1 MTTPQRPPKDGIRAM
16 PPGSLEGDGKT
27 LTGRLATGWAEIE
40 SVAEGHFMERFATPG
55 AFRKAFS
62 PDLRG
67 QIKVLFQHGRDNQ
80 LNQQP
85 IAVLTDAGEDRDG
98 AFYRARL
105 LDGIPPLILDG
116 LREGVYG
123 SSHTFR
129 VIREDWNPK
138 PDMKDP
144 AVKARNPKGLPE
156 RVVKEAHIWE
166 LGPVTW
172 PSYGGQTVARSLS
185 DEFSLATLTAD
196 PERLRELVAYID
208 PDAPSVDAGAP
219 PHLPERSEAVAPP
232 TIQAPERNPKL
243 SDQYVTRDEKSS
255 RVTELKQ
262 ALARQAVEY
271 PGVLPADAQATWD
284 ADSKEVDDLERD
296 IKAWDERQER
306 LKAYAAD
313 ETKTERTFTP
323 PQVIRRPT
331 ETDIYDLD
339 AVFSRSRSPEQRAQ
353 TLRDNAMRSVEQ
365 AHFPHPAA
373 RPDEARAHIA
383 NLLDYKDNPR
393 GELAQRVLMTGSPLY
408 RRMFNKAV
416 MGQLLTAEEQRAG
429 ALAVVGTTTTG
440 GFMVPYVFD
449 PTIVPIGA
457 WTSVN
462 PYRAACRIETIVGGN
477 KWQAVAAGVVTP
489 TRGAEAAV
497 ATEAGPVFEAPSIT
511 VQRVQTFITYSIE
524 TEQDR
529 PDIASEMAR
538 LIQEGKDTEEELAYT
553 VGDGTSQAP
562 FGLMAPH
569 ASVNGFWTVVHTA
582 GAGMAI
588 ADVYSVEA
596 AVMLRHRMN
605 AAWFMSRPAIRAFQA
620 VETAGGQLFGGN
632 YYNRV
637 GYPELTP
644 SGNTGLR
651 LLNYPIWETP
661 SGPYSAAAD
670 IVIAAFGD
678 PKQFII
684 VDRIGTN
691 VEIVQTVFGAAQG
704 NVPTGNRGL
713 YAYWR
718 NSAATFGAV
727 GAATTG
733 GVRLANKS

>member
-219 PHLPERSEAVAPP
+219 PHLPERSETVAPP
-232 TIQAPERNPKL
+232 TTPTLERK
-243 SDQYVTRDEKSS
+243 STVEYVTRDEKSS
-255 RVTELKQ
+255 RVTELKA

-284 ADSKEVDDLERD
+284 ADSSELETLERD
-296 IKAWDERQER
+296 IKAWDERQTR
-306 LKAYAAD
+306 LAAYANDPAKV
-313 ETKTERTFTP
+313 ERTYEPVASFARKTES
-323 PQVIRRPT
+323 
-331 ETDIYDLD
+331 DIYDLSVVD
-339 AVFSRSRSPEQRAQ
+339 RAGSQ
-353 TLRDNAMRSVEQ
+353 DKRDQMLRDNAMRSVEQ
-365 AHFPHPAA
+365 ASFPHPNS
-373 RPDEARAHIA
+373 RPDEARDHLAE
-383 NLLDYKDNPR
+383 LLDYRDTGDK
-393 GELAQRVLMTGSPLY
+393 ELARRVLLTGNPTY
-408 RRMFNKAV
+408 RRAFNKA
-416 MGQLLTAEEQRAG
+416 LLGVPLSPEEQRAA

-440 GFMVPYVFD
+440 GYAVPYVFD

-457 WTSVN
+457 WTSIN
-462 PYRAACRIETIVGGN
+462 PYRQACRVETIVGGN
-477 KWQAVAAGVVTP
+477 VFTGVASGAITAVRT
-489 TRGAEAAV
+489 TEAAV
-497 ATEAGPVFEAPSIT
+497 AVEAGPTFEQPSCT
-511 VQRVQTFITYSIE
+511 VKRVQTLVTYSFE

-529 PDIASEMAR
+529 PDIASEMAV
-538 LIQEGKDTEEELAYT
+538 LINDAKDTEEESAFTL
-553 VGDGTSQAP
+553 GTGAASAP
-562 FGLMAPH
+562 FGMFGVH
-569 ASVNGFWTVVHTA
+569 ATTNGFWPILDTA
-582 GAGMAI
+582 AAAFAI
-588 ADVYSVEA
+588 GDLYVAEA
-596 AVMLRHRMN
+596 TLPIRHRMN
-605 AAWFMSRPAIRAFQA
+605 AAWFMSRGTIRLIQA
-620 VETAGGQLFGGN
+620 VETVSGELFGGQ
-632 YYNRV
+632 YYGAV
-637 GYPELTP
+637 GNPVATP
-644 SGNTGLR
+644 SGNTGLK
-651 LLNYPIWETP
+651 LLGYPVWEVP
-661 SGPYSAAAD
+661 SAVSTTTVAD
-670 IVIAAFGD
+670 SIYATFGN
-678 PKQFII
+678 PQRFVV
-684 VDRIGTN
+684 VDRAGMDISIIPHILNG
-691 VEIVQTVFGAAQG
+691 V
-704 NVPTGNRGL
+704 VPTGQRGL
-713 YAYWR
+713 YAMWR
-718 NSAATFGAV
+718 NSAFTY
-727 GAATTG
+727 GAAGAPTTG
-733 GVRLANKS
+733 GLRLTVKS